1 MRASSATPSGLHI
14 RNIMS
19 DLKPRFFATPSHFR
33 RWLAK
38 NHDKQ
43 SELWVGFYK
52 KGSGRPSIT
61 WPESVDEALC
71 FGWIDGLR
79 KSLDDDS
86 YVIRFTPRRKGS
98 IWSAVNLRRVP
109 ELIREG
115 RMEQAGRRVY
125 EARDPKKAGV
135 YSFERGAA
143 ALDAEA
149 EAKFRRNR
157 KAWEFFQSQPP
168 GYRKTVIWWVV
179 SAKREETRAKRLQT
193 LIDDSAAGR
202 RIRELRRK
210 SD

>member
-1 MRASSATPSGLHI
+1 
-14 RNIMS
+14 MS